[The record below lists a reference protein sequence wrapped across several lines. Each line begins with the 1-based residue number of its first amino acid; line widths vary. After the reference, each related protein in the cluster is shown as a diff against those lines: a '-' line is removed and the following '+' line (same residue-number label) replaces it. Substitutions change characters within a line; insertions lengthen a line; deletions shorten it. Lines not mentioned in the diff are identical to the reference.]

1 MNTITRGANNTLILT
16 LTERVTLTGPYFL
29 VRVESRRTK
38 VVKRFILSSNLS
50 SDTTRYDKFTL
61 TESTN
66 EILTS
71 GTVSLT
77 GGDWWY
83 KVYEQTS
90 ASNLDENNATT
101 LLEEGIFRVID
112 SNDTY
117 VDPQQGDTYIDA

>member
-16 LTERVTLTGPYFL
+16 LTERVTLAAPYFL

-38 VVKRFILSSNLS
+38 VVKRFILASNLS
-50 SDTTRYDKFTL
+50 SDTDRYDKFTL

-101 LLEEGIFRVID
+101 LLEDGIFRVID

-117 VDPQQGDTYIDA
+117 VDPEQGDTYIDA